1 MKRKMKTL
9 KSMGKIETGI
19 RTEVINGSEG
29 LEVGLELCF
38 IYFFNE
44 KDLTQIWQSMI
55 LIKSTCLLCSH
66 FSLCL
71 SCLEHES

>member
-9 KSMGKIETGI
+9 KSMSKIETYI
-19 RTEVINGSEG
+19 RIVVINGSEG
-29 LEVGLELCF
+29 LGVGLELLYLF
-38 IYFFNE
+38 SNE

-55 LIKSTCLLCSH
+55 SVESTRLLYSW

-71 SCLEHES
+71 SC